1 MLNVE
6 MRAHLQ
12 MESSMG
18 AERRR
23 RSLGAG
29 GVPGRPDRARDTLS
43 KPKVG
48 GRSEYLG
55 REENRSS
62 QDQSEQK
69 LQVSGRDKEEMCL
82 VGRGFI

>member
-23 RSLGAG
+23 RSLGAA

-43 KPKVG
+43 QPKVG

-69 LQVSGRDKEEMCL
+69 LRVSGRDKEETCL